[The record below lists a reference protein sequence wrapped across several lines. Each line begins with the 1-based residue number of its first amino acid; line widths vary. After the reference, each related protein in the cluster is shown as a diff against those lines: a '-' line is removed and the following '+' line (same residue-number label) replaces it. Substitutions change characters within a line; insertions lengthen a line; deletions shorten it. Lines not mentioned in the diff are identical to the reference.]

1 MAIDIDII
9 MYNIIAT
16 GNNYRECGS
25 TGLEFSHR
33 KYFDVIIHHL
43 YIKMFSVWV
52 RIFEISLDVKI

>member
-43 YIKMFSVWV
+43 YIKMFSV
-52 RIFEISLDVKI
+52 